1 MGEGVTPMIA
11 EPTDGSLYEVFREIP
26 DPRHRRDTIF
36 PLASVLT
43 LVPAAMLCGARSL
56 AAISQWGRDYNHLAP
71 QLGFG
76 RQARDGTYRTPCTSE
91 LPTLLAAL
99 PARALQAPRPPAPA
113 GRPAVGPPARPAPAN
128 SPPSWPRCRPG
139 CSRPP

>member
-26 DPRHRRDTIF
+26 DPRHRRGTIY

-43 LVPAAMLCGARSL
+43 LVSAAMLCGARSL

-71 QLGFG
+71 PPGS
-76 RQARDGTYRTPCTSE
+76 R
-91 LPTLLAAL
+91 
-99 PARALQAPRPPAPA
+99 RPPCAGGRAA
-113 GRPAVGPPARPAPAN
+113 GRRSPNGAAIITASPRNSASAVRPAMGPTARPAPAN
-128 SPPSWPRCRPG
+128 STPSW
-139 CSRPP
+139 